1 MKILIANQDRTAE
14 LGPRLAAAARS
25 RKDRLHDKGRM
36 PDLTA
41 RQLADATSEDEF
53 LDRFI
58 EHLRRQ
64 HGRFSQGYEELAVR
78 PGLGG
83 RLRGLG
89 QAAMVRMNRGQQER
103 LQARQGL
110 LTELLLAVMEFQQ
123 DRHRRDVARLE
134 ARLEALEG
142 SQGDAGERDAGEGD
156 A

>member
-1 MKILIANQDRTAE
+1 
-14 LGPRLAAAARS
+14 
-25 RKDRLHDKGRM
+25 M

-64 HGRFSQGYEELAVR
+64 HGRFSEGYEELAPR

-83 RLRGLG
+83 RLRGLV
-89 QAAMVRMNRGQQER
+89 QEAMARMNRGQRER

-123 DRHRRDVARLE
+123 DRHRRDIARLE
-134 ARLEALEG
+134 ARLAALEGKALEG
-142 SQGDAGERDAGEGD
+142 SQGDEGEADA
-156 A
+156 